1 MNTAAILK
9 EEKMLLDFIKEKNEK
24 GSKILCQKFNY
35 MIVQILKIGNKK
47 WNKMIKKKKWKNN
60 INKEQIQNQLKKPLK
75 RLRKNN

>member
-9 EEKMLLDFIKEKNEK
+9 EEKMLMDFMKEKNEK

-60 INKEQIQNQLKKPLK
+60 TNKEQIQNQLKKPLK
-75 RLRKNN
+75 RLKKNN